1 MGCCESI
8 FSYYKP
14 YKGLFFLD
22 FGSAIVV
29 GLLELIFP
37 LITSIYIDR
46 LLPTNQWNLIVIF
59 GIALLFVFGIVA
71 VLKFIVTYWGH
82 KLGTNIERDM
92 RNDLYSHIQKLN
104 FKYFDNQK
112 SGKLIGRLTNDLMDI
127 GEAAHHG
134 PEDVFLS
141 IMTLIGAFVIML
153 TIDVKLAL
161 ITFCVVP
168 IVFILA
174 IFFSQKMSRAFKN
187 LFTNVSRF
195 NELIADNVGGIR
207 LVQAFTNEKHEQTK
221 FRNIN
226 DNFRATKLKAYNYM
240 SWNITISHIAQNLT
254 LIIVLVVGSYFV
266 LNGDLSYG
274 GIVAFI
280 MITNVLFK
288 PLQQINMI
296 IELFPKAIAG
306 FKNFSEILS
315 INPEIQDAPDAIQM
329 PSDPKTIQYKDVT
342 FGYGETPILK
352 KLNLDIQHGE
362 KIALVGPSG
371 SGKTTISSLLPRFY
385 EVDDGDILINGQS
398 IKSIQLASLRA
409 EIGVVQQDVFLFS
422 GTLRDNIVYGHLEA
436 DETAIWDAVRN
447 AQLETFI
454 EDLPF
459 GLDTLV
465 GERGTKLSGGQKQ
478 RISIARMFLKDPS
491 IIILDEATSAL
502 DIETENKIQLAF
514 KKLSENRTSLIIA
527 HRLSTIKDVDRIIF
541 IKDGEILEEGSHE
554 VLMQQDGHYKQ
565 LYLSQFNEVETF

>member
-1 MGCCESI
+1 M
-8 FSYYKP
+8 
-14 YKGLFFLD
+14 FFLD

-315 INPEIQDAPDAIQM
+315 ITPEIQDAPDAIQM
-329 PSDPKTIQYKDVT
+329 PSNPKTIQYKDVT

-436 DETAIWDAVRN
+436 NETAIWDAVRN

-554 VLMQQDGHYKQ
+554 VLMQQNGHYKQ

>member
-1 MGCCESI
+1 MKAF

-315 INPEIQDAPDAIQM
+315 ITPEIQDAPDAIQM
-329 PSDPKTIQYKDVT
+329 TSDPKTIQYKDVT

>member
-1 MGCCESI
+1 MKAF

-59 GIALLFVFGIVA
+59 GIGLLFVFGIVA

-174 IFFSQKMSRAFKN
+174 IFFSQKMARAFKN

-315 INPEIQDAPDAIQM
+315 ITPEIQDAPDAVQM

-541 IKDGEILEEGSHE
+541 IKDGKILEEGSHE

>member
-1 MGCCESI
+1 M
-8 FSYYKP
+8 
-14 YKGLFFLD
+14 FFLD

-46 LLPTNQWNLIVIF
+46 LLPSNQWNLIVIF

-141 IMTLIGAFVIML
+141 IMTLIGAFAIML

-207 LVQAFTNEKHEQTK
+207 LVQAFTNENHEQTK

-266 LNGDLSYG
+266 LHGDLSYG

-315 INPEIQDAPDAIQM
+315 INPEIQDTPDAVEM
-329 PSDPKTIQYKDVT
+329 PSDPKTIQYKNVT

-454 EDLPF
+454 KDLPF

>member
-1 MGCCESI
+1 MKS
-8 FSYYKP
+8 FLKYYKP
-14 YKGLFFLD
+14 YKGLFFID

-46 LLPTNQWNLIVIF
+46 LLPTNNWNLIVIF
-59 GIALLFVFGIVA
+59 GLLLLGVFAIES
-71 VLKFIVTYWGH
+71 VLKFVVTYWGH

-92 RNDLYSHIQKLN
+92 RNDLYGHIQKLN

-134 PEDVFLS
+134 PEDIFLS
-141 IMTLIGAFVIML
+141 IMTLIGAFVFML

-174 IFFSQKMSRAFKN
+174 IYFSQKMSRAFKG
-187 LFTNVSRF
+187 LFANVSRF

-207 LVQAFTNEKHEQTK
+207 LVQAFTNERHEQQK
-221 FRNIN
+221 FNGIN

-240 SWNITISHIAQNLT
+240 SWNITISHIAQKLT
-254 LIIVLVVGSYFV
+254 LVIVLIVGSYFV
-266 LNGDLSYG
+266 LHGDLSYG
-274 GIVAFI
+274 GIIAFI

-288 PLQQINMI
+288 PLEQINMI

-306 FKNFSEILS
+306 FNNFREILS
-315 INPEIQDAPDAIQM
+315 LDPEIQDDPHATKM
-329 PSDPKTIQYKDVT
+329 PAKPKTIEYKDVS
-342 FGYGETPILK
+342 FGYGETPILNHM
-352 KLNLDIQHGE
+352 NLTIHQGE

-385 EVDDGDILINGQS
+385 EVDKGDILIDGQS
-398 IKSIQLASLRA
+398 IRSIQLASLRSG
-409 EIGVVQQDVFLFS
+409 IGVVQQDVFLFS
-422 GTLRDNIVYGHLEA
+422 GTLRDNIVYGHLDA
-436 DETAIWDAVRN
+436 DETQIWNAICN

-454 EDLPF
+454 SELPF

-502 DIETENKIQLAF
+502 DIETENKIQKAF
-514 KKLSENRTSLIIA
+514 KKLSEDRTSLIIA

-541 IKDGEILEEGSHE
+541 IKDGQILEEGSHE
-554 VLMQQDGHYKQ
+554 TLMQQDGPYKQ
-565 LYLSQFNEVETF
+565 LYTSQFAEAETF

>member
-1 MGCCESI
+1 MKAF

-315 INPEIQDAPDAIQM
+315 ITPEIQDAPDAIQM

-459 GLDTLV
+459 GLNTLV

-554 VLMQQDGHYKQ
+554 ILMQQDGHYKQ

>member
-1 MGCCESI
+1 MKAF

-315 INPEIQDAPDAIQM
+315 ITPEIQDAPDAIQM

-554 VLMQQDGHYKQ
+554 VLMQQNGHYKQ

>member
-1 MGCCESI
+1 MKS
-8 FSYYKP
+8 FLKYYKP
-14 YKGLFFLD
+14 YKGLFFID

-46 LLPTNQWNLIVIF
+46 LLPTNNWNLIVIF
-59 GIALLFVFGIVA
+59 GLLLLGVFAIES
-71 VLKFIVTYWGH
+71 VLKFVVTYWGH

-92 RNDLYSHIQKLN
+92 RNDLYGHIQKLN

-134 PEDVFLS
+134 PEDIFLS

-174 IFFSQKMSRAFKN
+174 IYFSQKMSRAFKG
-187 LFTNVSRF
+187 LFANVSRF

-207 LVQAFTNEKHEQTK
+207 LVQAFTNERHEQQK
-221 FRNIN
+221 FNSIN

-240 SWNITISHIAQNLT
+240 SWNITISHIAQKLT
-254 LIIVLVVGSYFV
+254 LVIVLIVGSYFV
-266 LNGDLSYG
+266 LHGDLSYG
-274 GIVAFI
+274 GIIAFI

-288 PLQQINMI
+288 PLEQINMI

-306 FKNFSEILS
+306 FNNFREILS
-315 INPEIQDAPDAIQM
+315 LDPEIQDDPHATKMSAK
-329 PSDPKTIQYKDVT
+329 PKTIEYKDVS
-342 FGYGETPILK
+342 FGYGETPILNHM
-352 KLNLDIQHGE
+352 NLTIHQGE

-385 EVDDGDILINGQS
+385 EVDKGDILIDGQS
-398 IKSIQLASLRA
+398 IRTIQLASLRSG
-409 EIGVVQQDVFLFS
+409 IGVVQQDVFLFS
-422 GTLRDNIVYGHLEA
+422 GTLRDNIVYGHLDA
-436 DETAIWDAVRN
+436 DETQIWNAIRN

-454 EDLPF
+454 SELPF

-502 DIETENKIQLAF
+502 DIETENKIQKAF
-514 KKLSENRTSLIIA
+514 KKLSEDRTSLIIA

-541 IKDGEILEEGSHE
+541 IKDGQILEEGSHE
-554 VLMQQDGHYKQ
+554 TLMQQDGPYKQ
-565 LYLSQFNEVETF
+565 LYTSQFAEAETF

>member
-1 MGCCESI
+1 MKAF

-315 INPEIQDAPDAIQM
+315 ITPEIQDAPDAIQM

-422 GTLRDNIVYGHLEA
+422 GTLRDNIVYGYLEA

-554 VLMQQDGHYKQ
+554 ILMQQDGHYKQ

>member
-1 MGCCESI
+1 MKAF

-207 LVQAFTNEKHEQTK
+207 LVQAFTNEKHEQMK

-422 GTLRDNIVYGHLEA
+422 GTLRDNIVYGYLEA

-554 VLMQQDGHYKQ
+554 ILMQQDGHYKQ

>member
-1 MGCCESI
+1 
-8 FSYYKP
+8 
-14 YKGLFFLD
+14 
-22 FGSAIVV
+22 
-29 GLLELIFP
+29 
-37 LITSIYIDR
+37 
-46 LLPTNQWNLIVIF
+46 
-59 GIALLFVFGIVA
+59 
-71 VLKFIVTYWGH
+71 
-82 KLGTNIERDM
+82 M

-141 IMTLIGAFVIML
+141 IMTLIGAFIIML
-153 TIDVKLAL
+153 AIDVKLAL

-207 LVQAFTNEKHEQTK
+207 LVQACTNEEHERKK

-240 SWNITISHIAQNLT
+240 SWNITISHIAQKLT

-306 FKNFSEILS
+306 FKNFREILS
-315 INPEIQDAPDAIQM
+315 IDPEIKDAPDAVGM
-329 PSDPKTIQYKDVT
+329 PSNPMTVQYKEVT

-385 EVDDGDILINGQS
+385 EVDEGDILINGQS

-454 EDLPF
+454 KDLPF
-459 GLDTLV
+459 GLDTRV

-565 LYLSQFNEVETF
+565 LYLSQFNEVEAF

>member
-1 MGCCESI
+1 M
-8 FSYYKP
+8 
-14 YKGLFFLD
+14 FFLD

-315 INPEIQDAPDAIQM
+315 ITPEIQDAPDAIQM

-436 DETAIWDAVRN
+436 NETAIWDAVRN

-554 VLMQQDGHYKQ
+554 VLMQQNGHYKQ

>member
-1 MGCCESI
+1 
-8 FSYYKP
+8 
-14 YKGLFFLD
+14 
-22 FGSAIVV
+22 
-29 GLLELIFP
+29 
-37 LITSIYIDR
+37 
-46 LLPTNQWNLIVIF
+46 
-59 GIALLFVFGIVA
+59 
-71 VLKFIVTYWGH
+71 
-82 KLGTNIERDM
+82 M

-141 IMTLIGAFVIML
+141 IMTLIGAFAIML

-207 LVQAFTNEKHEQTK
+207 LVQAFTNENHEQTK

-266 LNGDLSYG
+266 LHGDLSYG

-315 INPEIQDAPDAIQM
+315 INPEIQDTPDAVEM

-454 EDLPF
+454 KDLPF

>member
-1 MGCCESI
+1 MKAF

-59 GIALLFVFGIVA
+59 GIGLLFVFGIVA

-315 INPEIQDAPDAIQM
+315 ITPEIQDAPDAIQM

-478 RISIARMFLKDPS
+478 RISIARMFLKDPF

>member
-1 MGCCESI
+1 MKAF

-315 INPEIQDAPDAIQM
+315 ITPEIQDTPDAIQM

-541 IKDGEILEEGSHE
+541 IKDGEILEEGSHK

>member
-1 MGCCESI
+1 MKAF

-315 INPEIQDAPDAIQM
+315 ITPEIQDAPDAIQM

-436 DETAIWDAVRN
+436 NETAIWDAVRN

>member
-1 MGCCESI
+1 
-8 FSYYKP
+8 
-14 YKGLFFLD
+14 
-22 FGSAIVV
+22 
-29 GLLELIFP
+29 
-37 LITSIYIDR
+37 
-46 LLPTNQWNLIVIF
+46 
-59 GIALLFVFGIVA
+59 
-71 VLKFIVTYWGH
+71 
-82 KLGTNIERDM
+82 DM

-315 INPEIQDAPDAIQM
+315 ITPEIQDAPDAIQM

>member
-1 MGCCESI
+1 M
-8 FSYYKP
+8 
-14 YKGLFFLD
+14 FFLD

-46 LLPTNQWNLIVIF
+46 LLPSNQWNLIVIF

-141 IMTLIGAFVIML
+141 IMTLIGAFAIML

-207 LVQAFTNEKHEQTK
+207 LVQAFTNENHEQTK

-266 LNGDLSYG
+266 LHGDLSYG

-315 INPEIQDAPDAIQM
+315 INPEIQDTPDAVEM

-454 EDLPF
+454 KDLPF

>member
-1 MGCCESI
+1 MKAF

-315 INPEIQDAPDAIQM
+315 ITPEIQDAPDAIQM

-342 FGYGETPILK
+342 FGYDETPILNN
-352 KLNLDIQHGE
+352 LNLDIQHGE

>member
-1 MGCCESI
+1 MKTFFE
-8 FSYYKP
+8 YYKP

-22 FGSAIVV
+22 FGSAIIV

-59 GIALLFVFGIVA
+59 GLVLLFVFAIEA

-187 LFTNVSRF
+187 LFSNVSRF

-207 LVQAFTNEKHEQTK
+207 LVQAFTNEKHEQKK
-221 FRNIN
+221 FNNIN

-240 SWNITISHIAQNLT
+240 SWNITISHIAQKLT
-254 LIIVLVVGSYFV
+254 LVIVLLVGSYFV
-266 LNGDLSYG
+266 INGDLTYG

-288 PLQQINMI
+288 PLEQINMI

-306 FKNFSEILS
+306 FKNFREILS
-315 INPEIQDAPDAIQM
+315 VDPEIQDAPDAIEM
-329 PSDPKTIQYKDVT
+329 PSDPKMIQYKDVT
-342 FGYGETPILK
+342 FGYGETPILNQ
-352 KLNLDIQHGE
+352 LSLEIQQGE

-371 SGKTTISSLLPRFY
+371 SGKTTISALLPRFY

-398 IKSIQLASLRA
+398 IKTIQLASLRS

-422 GTLRDNIVYGHLEA
+422 GTLRENILYGHLEA
-436 DETAIWDAVRN
+436 DDTAVWNAIRN
-447 AQLETFI
+447 AQLETFVK
-454 EDLPF
+454 DLPF
-459 GLDTLV
+459 GLDTIV

-502 DIETENKIQLAF
+502 DIETENKIQMAF

-541 IKDGEILEEGSHE
+541 IKDGEILEEGSHD
-554 VLMQQDGHYKQ
+554 VLMQREGHYKQ
-565 LYLSQFNEVETF
+565 LYLSQFDEVETF

>member
-1 MGCCESI
+1 MKAF

-46 LLPTNQWNLIVIF
+46 LLPSNQWNLIVIF

-127 GEAAHHG
+127 GEVAHHG

-141 IMTLIGAFVIML
+141 IMTLIGAFAIML

-207 LVQAFTNEKHEQTK
+207 LVQAFTNENHEQTK

-266 LNGDLSYG
+266 LHGDLSYG

-315 INPEIQDAPDAIQM
+315 IHPEIQDTPDAVEM
-329 PSDPKTIQYKDVT
+329 PSDPKTIQYKNVT

-454 EDLPF
+454 KDLPF

-502 DIETENKIQLAF
+502 DLETENKIQLAF

>member
-1 MGCCESI
+1 MKAF

-315 INPEIQDAPDAIQM
+315 ITPEIQDAPDAIQM
-329 PSDPKTIQYKDVT
+329 PSDPKMIQYKDVT

>member
-1 MGCCESI
+1 MKS
-8 FSYYKP
+8 FLKYYRP
-14 YKGLFFLD
+14 YKGLFFID

-46 LLPTNQWNLIVIF
+46 LLPTNYWNLIVIF
-59 GIALLFVFGIVA
+59 GLVLLGIFA
-71 VLKFIVTYWGH
+71 IESVLKFVVTYWGH

-134 PEDVFLS
+134 PEDIFLS

-174 IFFSQKMSRAFKN
+174 IYFSQKMSRAFKG
-187 LFTNVSRF
+187 LFANVSRF

-207 LVQAFTNEKHEQTK
+207 LVQAFTNERHEQQK
-221 FRNIN
+221 FNGIN

-240 SWNITISHIAQNLT
+240 SWNITISHIAQKLT
-254 LIIVLVVGSYFV
+254 LVIVLIVGSYFV
-266 LNGDLSYG
+266 LHGDLSYG

-288 PLQQINMI
+288 PLEQINMI

-306 FKNFSEILS
+306 FNNFREILALD
-315 INPEIQDAPDAIQM
+315 PEIQDDPHATKM
-329 PSDPKTIQYKDVT
+329 PTKPQTIEYKDVA
-342 FGYGETPILK
+342 FGYGETTILNHM
-352 KLNLDIQHGE
+352 NLTIHQGE

-385 EVDDGDILINGQS
+385 EVDEGDILIDGQS
-398 IKSIQLASLRA
+398 IRSIQLASLRS

-422 GTLRDNIVYGHLEA
+422 GTLRDNIVYGHLDA
-436 DETAIWDAVRN
+436 DETQIWDAIRN

-454 EDLPF
+454 NELPF

-502 DIETENKIQLAF
+502 DIETENKIQKAF
-514 KKLSENRTSLIIA
+514 KKLSEDRTSLIIA

-541 IKDGEILEEGSHE
+541 IKDGQILEEGSHE
-554 VLMQQDGHYKQ
+554 TLIQQDGPYKQ
-565 LYLSQFNEVETF
+565 LYTSQFAEVETF

>member
-1 MGCCESI
+1 MKAF

-315 INPEIQDAPDAIQM
+315 ITPEIQDAPDAIQM

-422 GTLRDNIVYGHLEA
+422 GTLRDNIVYGYLEA

>member
-1 MGCCESI
+1 MKAF

-398 IKSIQLASLRA
+398 IKLIQLASLRA

>member
-1 MGCCESI
+1 MKAF

-315 INPEIQDAPDAIQM
+315 ITPEIQDAPDAIQM

-398 IKSIQLASLRA
+398 IKSIQLASLRT

-554 VLMQQDGHYKQ
+554 ILMQQDGHYKQ

>member
-1 MGCCESI
+1 M
-8 FSYYKP
+8 
-14 YKGLFFLD
+14 FFLD

-315 INPEIQDAPDAIQM
+315 ITPEIQDAPDAIQM
-329 PSDPKTIQYKDVT
+329 PSNPKTIQYKDVT

-422 GTLRDNIVYGHLEA
+422 GTLRDNIVYGYLEA

-554 VLMQQDGHYKQ
+554 VLMQQNGHYKQ

>member
-1 MGCCESI
+1 M
-8 FSYYKP
+8 
-14 YKGLFFLD
+14 FFLD

-315 INPEIQDAPDAIQM
+315 ITPEIQDAPDAIQM

-454 EDLPF
+454 KDLPF

>member
-1 MGCCESI
+1 MKS
-8 FSYYKP
+8 FLKYYKP
-14 YKGLFFLD
+14 YKGLFFID

-46 LLPTNQWNLIVIF
+46 LLPTNNWNLIVIF
-59 GIALLFVFGIVA
+59 GLLLLGVFAIES
-71 VLKFIVTYWGH
+71 VLKFVVTYWGH

-92 RNDLYSHIQKLN
+92 RNDLYGHIQKLN

-134 PEDVFLS
+134 PEDIFLS

-174 IFFSQKMSRAFKN
+174 IYFSQKMSRAFKG
-187 LFTNVSRF
+187 LFANVSRF

-207 LVQAFTNEKHEQTK
+207 LVQVFTNERHEQQK
-221 FRNIN
+221 FNSIN

-240 SWNITISHIAQNLT
+240 SWNITISHIAQKLT
-254 LIIVLVVGSYFV
+254 LVIVLIVGSYFV
-266 LNGDLSYG
+266 LHGDLSYG
-274 GIVAFI
+274 GIIAFI

-288 PLQQINMI
+288 PLEQINMI

-306 FKNFSEILS
+306 FNNFREILS
-315 INPEIQDAPDAIQM
+315 LDPEIQDDPHATKM
-329 PSDPKTIQYKDVT
+329 PAKPKTIEYKDVS
-342 FGYGETPILK
+342 FGYGETPILNHM
-352 KLNLDIQHGE
+352 NLTIHQGE

-385 EVDDGDILINGQS
+385 EVDKGDILIDGQS
-398 IKSIQLASLRA
+398 IRSIQLASLRSG
-409 EIGVVQQDVFLFS
+409 IGVVQQDVFLFS
-422 GTLRDNIVYGHLEA
+422 GTLRDNIVYGHLDA
-436 DETAIWDAVRN
+436 DETQIWNAIRN
-447 AQLETFI
+447 AQLEAFI
-454 EDLPF
+454 SELPF

-502 DIETENKIQLAF
+502 DIETENKIQKAF
-514 KKLSENRTSLIIA
+514 KKLSEDRTSLIIA

-541 IKDGEILEEGSHE
+541 IKDGQILEEGSHE
-554 VLMQQDGHYKQ
+554 TLMQQDGPYKQ
-565 LYLSQFNEVETF
+565 LYTSQFSEAETF

>member
-1 MGCCESI
+1 MKAF

-46 LLPTNQWNLIVIF
+46 LLPSNQWNLIVIF

-141 IMTLIGAFVIML
+141 IMTLIGAFAIML

-315 INPEIQDAPDAIQM
+315 INPEIQDTPDAVEM

-454 EDLPF
+454 KDLPF

>member
-1 MGCCESI
+1 M
-8 FSYYKP
+8 
-14 YKGLFFLD
+14 FFLD

-46 LLPTNQWNLIVIF
+46 LLPSNQWNLIVIF

-266 LNGDLSYG
+266 LHGDLSYG

-315 INPEIQDAPDAIQM
+315 INPEIQDTPDAVEM

-454 EDLPF
+454 KDLPF

-514 KKLSENRTSLIIA
+514 KKLSENRTSFIIA